1 MEIGSANTL
10 DNPFPI
16 SEASLIPP
24 YGFIRVVAVMNPL
37 SPSQGLT
44 NKVFL
49 DNWRKIWFNAIYEDE
64 KPDRILFDENAIGA
78 YCPGI
83 KWATCD
89 SEVRCQKRLNV

>member
-1 MEIGSANTL
+1 
-10 DNPFPI
+10 
-16 SEASLIPP
+16 
-24 YGFIRVVAVMNPL
+24 MNPL

-78 YCPGI
+78 YFPELSGPHVTRRSDV
-83 KWATCD
+83 KKD
-89 SEVRCQKRLNV
+89 